1 MNKTCPRLG
10 FTSLLFLSISL
21 LPAAR
26 SAAQAPSS
34 VAAPEKDNTPAAQ
47 LKSFTLDKR
56 LEVNLFA
63 DETMGIAN
71 PICFR
76 WDARGR
82 LWVLCTW
89 AYPQLKP
96 GEIPDDK
103 LMILED
109 VNGDGKAERIST
121 FADGLNMPTGFAL
134 GHGGAYIGNGP
145 DLIHV
150 RDTDGD
156 GKADRREVLFSGF
169 GTGDTHQNIN
179 SFAWT
184 PGGELLFCQGLHCFS
199 RVQTPWGIRRLD
211 EHGSWRLRPL
221 RRQLHSYRRSSGGGN
236 PWGYAFGD
244 WGEPFIKSNGGGISE
259 FLPSMVHTDHIT
271 GGYWG
276 GAMQI
281 GATRIKSMVTEIVD
295 SPHLPDDLQGD
306 FLIAGYFA
314 RNIARLR
321 PSVDG
326 AGHKLKTLAPL
337 LTSSHSAFRPVDL
350 NIGPD
355 GAIYVADWFNP
366 IIGHY
371 QASFRHP
378 DRDKKRGRI
387 WRISARGRPLN
398 RPPALATMAAA
409 ELCKQL
415 AGPTR
420 WTRQQAKLR
429 LMDLPKA
436 EALAATRNWV
446 KSLEDNDPDLEHKL
460 YEAIGV
466 FESHEEVNRPLLER
480 LLRAKNYRAR
490 AYATRVLGRWHDRLD
505 NSLALLKQLAADPN
519 PRVRLEALVAASDV
533 RTAGSIAIVALAAD
547 GPADRF
553 INFAF
558 SQATHA
564 LASRWKPALLAG
576 SLDFARPTHLARV
589 VGTVGGEA
597 VAGVV
602 RQQLSDKNL
611 TPDRRATMVTLLAEI
626 GSPADAGLAL
636 KLGGNR
642 PEVLRALADSTRE
655 RGLKAP
661 AEAVGLLGQALAGK
675 DRGLRIE
682 ALALCGLWRL
692 NAHTA
697 AIRRI
702 ALDRKEN
709 AQVRAAA
716 AGALGTLGGTSLVE
730 DLEALTTREKAPPLR
745 LAAMGS
751 LARHDTARAA
761 RRTAALLQEVGND
774 ELGPLLASV
783 LRRIDGAK
791 ALASALGKTKI
802 PVDTAKLARRWLN
815 AAGRNEPLLAGALN
829 KLIGVRG
836 ATPAYSSA
844 YVAALEKEAVTRGNA
859 ANGRKVF
866 ALPLISCTACH
877 SVEGVKSAT
886 TAVKG
891 PNLSALAAG
900 VPVNIIIES
909 VLWPERQIK
918 EGYLA
923 TTVVTKDGGVH
934 SGLVHSEDKKTLRIL
949 DLASGKITTVQP
961 GAILRRAKG
970 GTVMPPGLTAS
981 LTRAELRD
989 LIKYL
994 STLKTAGQPR

>member
-1 MNKTCPRLG
+1 VNKSRSRITA
-10 FTSLLFLSISL
+10 LLFLSAAL

-26 SAAQAPSS
+26 SAAQAPYS
-34 VAAPEKDNTPAAQ
+34 VAPPEKDNAPAAQ
-47 LKSFTLDKR
+47 LKSFTIDKR
-56 LEVNLFA
+56 FEVNLFA

-103 LMILED
+103 LLILED
-109 VNGDGKAERIST
+109 TTGDGKADRVST
-121 FADGLNMPTGFAL
+121 FANGLNMPTGLAL

-150 RDTDGD
+150 SDSDGD

-281 GATRIKSMVTEIVD
+281 GATKIKSMVTEIVD

-337 LTSSHSAFRPVDL
+337 LTSTHSAFRPVDL
-350 NIGPD
+350 NVGPD

-387 WRISARGRPLN
+387 WRIHARGRPLN
-398 RPPALATMAAA
+398 RPPALAGMGAA

-415 AGPTR
+415 AAPTR
-420 WTRQQAKLR
+420 WVSQQAKLR

-436 EALAATRNWV
+436 EAIAATRNWV
-446 KSLEDNDPDLEHKL
+446 KSLDASDPGLEHKL

-466 FESHEEVNRPLLER
+466 FESHEEVNRPLLDR
-480 LLRAKNYRAR
+480 LLNAKDHRAR

-505 NSLALLKQLAADPN
+505 NPLALLKQRAADEN

-533 RTAGSIAIVALAAD
+533 RTADSIAAVALAAD

-558 SQATHA
+558 SQAVHA

-576 SLDFARPTHLARV
+576 RLDFSRPAHLARV
-589 VGTVGGEA
+589 VGAIGGDA
-597 VAGVV
+597 MAGVV
-602 RQQLSDKNL
+602 RQQLTSESL
-611 TPDRRATMVTLLAEI
+611 TPGRQAAMLELLAGI
-626 GSPADAGLAL
+626 GSSADAELVL
-636 KLGGNR
+636 KLGSGR
-642 PEVLRALADSTRE
+642 PGTLRALATSFRE

-661 AEAVGLLGQALAGK
+661 ASATERLGPALASPDK
-675 DRGLRIE
+675 DLRIE
-682 ALALCGLWRL
+682 ALALCGLWKL
-692 NAHTA
+692 NAHTP
-697 AIRRI
+697 AILRI
-702 ALDRKEN
+702 AVNPKE
-709 AQVRAAA
+709 AVAVRTAAA
-716 AGALGTLGGTSLVE
+716 EALGALSGPSLGQELAGLTALGETPV
-730 DLEALTTREKAPPLR
+730 LRQAALT
-745 LAAMGS
+745 S

-761 RRTAALLQEVGND
+761 KRASGLLVEAAPTEIGPLLAALLQR
-774 ELGPLLASV
+774 S
-783 LRRIDGAK
+783 DGAK
-791 ALASALGKTKI
+791 ALASALTETKI
-802 PVDTAKLARRWLN
+802 SADTAKLARRWIN
-815 AAGRNEPLLAGALN
+815 AAGRNEPALTVVLD
-829 KLIGVRG
+829 KLIGVQG
-836 ATPAYSSA
+836 STATYSPA
-844 YVAALEKEAVTRGNA
+844 YVAALEKEALAGGDA
-859 ANGRKVF
+859 ARGRKLF
-866 ALPLISCTACH
+866 ELPLLSCTSCH
-877 SVEGVKSAT
+877 AVDGVKGVS

-900 VPVNIIIES
+900 VPTNIIIES
-909 VLWPERQIK
+909 VLWPDRQIK

-923 TTVVTKDGGVH
+923 TTVVTKEGKVL
-934 SGLVHSEDKKTLRIL
+934 SGLVHSEDKKALRLL
-949 DLASGKITTVQP
+949 DLASGKITTVQA
-961 GAILRRAKG
+961 GAILRRARG
-970 GTVMPPGLTAS
+970 GTVMPPGLTTS

-994 STLKTAGQPR
+994 STLKTTGANRK